1 MLKEYIKKLNNVSL
15 DEAGNIVDNDTTLSD
30 DDKIYLLEYLVDRK
44 INETDYTKC
53 KRISGRKYID
63 IVESEEKMN
72 MNNIYQSKKEYNNV
86 IKFLNNFIC
95 GANMNDDYENSVR
108 ASRALKAFCADID
121 MNIFTDEFKD
131 ELIFG
136 KE

>member
-1 MLKEYIKKLNNVSL
+1 MLKEYIKKLDSVSL
-15 DEAGNIVDNDTTLSD
+15 DEVGNIVNNDTTLND

-44 INETDYTKC
+44 ISETNYTKC
-53 KRISGRKYID
+53 KHISGRKYID
-63 IVESEEKMN
+63 IVESEENKMDVN
-72 MNNIYQSKKEYNNV
+72 QSKKEYNNV
-86 IKFLNNFIC
+86 VEFLNNFIC

>member
-1 MLKEYIKKLNNVSL
+1 MLKEYIKKLDSVSL
-15 DEAGNIVDNDTTLSD
+15 DEAGNIVDNDTALND
-30 DDKIYLLEYLVDRK
+30 DDKIYLLEYLVNRK

-63 IVESEEKMN
+63 VVESEENEMDVN
-72 MNNIYQSKKEYNNV
+72 QSKKEYDNV
-86 IKFLNNFIC
+86 VEFLNNFIC

-121 MNIFTDEFKD
+121 MDIFTDEFKD

>member
-1 MLKEYIKKLNNVSL
+1 
-15 DEAGNIVDNDTTLSD
+15 
-30 DDKIYLLEYLVDRK
+30 
-44 INETDYTKC
+44 
-53 KRISGRKYID
+53 
-63 IVESEEKMN
+63 MN
-72 MNNIYQSKKEYNNV
+72 MNNINQSKKEYDNV
-86 IKFLNNFIC
+86 VEFLNNFIC

-136 KE
+136 KD